1 MLLRHGPH
9 SFWCETVSRTRIW
22 VILKSEFIELNDV
35 TMFCVV
41 LPRCVMEFNQIS
53 RYSLFVGSFKYS
65 CNASISTGWVYIH
78 HNTFV
83 KTHRYQVNM
92 HLLFLLEVG
101 WWFESLSNFLLSFT
115 LAWMIVY
122 VFLLCEH
129 GARLIHQFEVFDSE
143 LGQCPWYMLSTR
155 MQQMYA
161 IFSIETQNPIK
172 VSSYVIVISERETSK
187 KVFSSISR
195 KHWQHFAKTSLKMT
209 KLVIFI
215 FILRLSTQLSHTLWH
230 FAD

>member
-1 MLLRHGPH
+1 MSQCFVLYYLGVLWNSIKFLGTLSSRFFHGT
-9 SFWCETVSRTRIW
+9 C
-22 VILKSEFIELNDV
+22 
-35 TMFCVV
+35 C
-41 LPRCVMEFNQIS
+41 
-53 RYSLFVGSFKYS
+53 

-78 HNTFV
+78 HNTCKNTPLTSQHAFTISSRSGLMIRISFELFCCPLRLLGWLYMCFCFV
-83 KTHRYQVNM
+83 SMVRDWFINLKYSTASLVN
-92 HLLFLLEVG
+92 
-101 WWFESLSNFLLSFT
+101 
-115 LAWMIVY
+115 A
-122 VFLLCEH
+122 H
-129 GARLIHQFEVFDSE
+129 GICYRLGCNKCMPF
-143 LGQCPWYMLSTR
+143 
-155 MQQMYA
+155 
-161 IFSIETQNPIK
+161 FSIETQNPIK

>member
-9 SFWCETVSRTRIW
+9 SFWFQTVSRTRIW

-101 WWFESLSNFLLSFT
+101 WWFESLSNCFAVLYACLDDCICVFA
-115 LAWMIVY
+115 LWAW
-122 VFLLCEH
+122 CE
-129 GARLIHQFEVFDSE
+129 IDSSIWSIR
-143 LGQCPWYMLSTR
+143 QRAWSMPMV
-155 MQQMYA
+155 YA
-161 IFSIETQNPIK
+161 I
-172 VSSYVIVISERETSK
+172 
-187 KVFSSISR
+187 
-195 KHWQHFAKTSLKMT
+195 
-209 KLVIFI
+209 
-215 FILRLSTQLSHTLWH
+215 
-230 FAD
+230 D